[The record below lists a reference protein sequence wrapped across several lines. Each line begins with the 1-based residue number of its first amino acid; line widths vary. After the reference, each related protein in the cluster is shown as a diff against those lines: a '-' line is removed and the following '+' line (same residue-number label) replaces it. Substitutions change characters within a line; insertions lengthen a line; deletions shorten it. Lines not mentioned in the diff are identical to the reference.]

1 MAIAHTDI
9 ISKLPGCFD
18 KALQSGIFCFFHQP
32 VLDIRIL
39 TLRWYEIRLCP
50 ALQRKSTQSRSHV
63 DSKTQPTSVDSQ
75 DSAHED
81 KQKLSDP
88 FSPPYS
94 NNLYIGDLK
103 DEESQEEFTIL
114 LNKYSIVPQH
124 FLMVTKEFKPQT
136 SPLSPSELVQAYS
149 ILSAARKGGR
159 RFFAFY
165 NCGKNSGASQAHKH
179 IQFLPLLNN
188 EDGPPLELTA
198 RKAQISFPDRP
209 FSLNHLSFA
218 NHCFRLPSQIHTYGP
233 EQLEMALAQAFLQLL
248 DLAISTIRHDEAYPP
263 GTPSYNVILTLEHL
277 YIVPRSK
284 DEYILKET
292 GEKISVN
299 ALGFAGMMLVKNDEE
314 LEAVKKES
322 MSKILRDVGLESVH
336 DIQVEG
342 TSHESPLAG
351 LL

>member
-1 MAIAHTDI
+1 M
-9 ISKLPGCFD
+9 LG
-18 KALQSGIFCFFHQP
+18 
-32 VLDIRIL
+32 
-39 TLRWYEIRLCP
+39 
-50 ALQRKSTQSRSHV
+50 
-63 DSKTQPTSVDSQ
+63 
-75 DSAHED
+75 
-81 KQKLSDP
+81 
-88 FSPPYS
+88 
-94 NNLYIGDLK
+94 
-103 DEESQEEFTIL
+103 
-114 LNKYSIVPQH
+114 
-124 FLMVTKEFKPQT
+124 
-136 SPLSPSELVQAYS
+136 
-149 ILSAARKGGR
+149 
-159 RFFAFY
+159 
-165 NCGKNSGASQAHKH
+165 GKNSGASQAHKH

-198 RKAQISFPDRP
+198 RKAQISFPGPKKAFHVVHNNNNAIFPDRP